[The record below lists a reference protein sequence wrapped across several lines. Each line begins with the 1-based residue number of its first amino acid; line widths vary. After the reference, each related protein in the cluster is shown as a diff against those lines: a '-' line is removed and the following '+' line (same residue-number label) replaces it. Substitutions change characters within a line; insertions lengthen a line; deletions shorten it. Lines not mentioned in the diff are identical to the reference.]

1 MPELPEVE
9 NVGRALKQNLV
20 GQTLTGLQVNFAGV
34 LGQSV
39 RATRKA
45 LLGKNL
51 TDVHRHG
58 KYLILWFGTGADA
71 AYLMVHLRMTGQ
83 FFILDEYEPDKHV
96 HLTFEFPDA
105 PPVHYRDMRKFGRL
119 TLVEDGT
126 TPQAIAHIGP
136 DMMKVRFKDWHARIA
151 HRSAPI
157 KALLLNQGIAA
168 GLGNIYVDESLFLA
182 GVHPVTRPCD
192 LDEDTLKDVLKR
204 GKDVMRLA
212 INHGGTTFLNFTNF
226 YGKPGNFR
234 RKLRVYG
241 RGGQPCRDCES
252 TLVKTVVAGRGTV
265 FCPSCQGPGAG
276 PT

>member
-9 NVGRALKQNLV
+9 NVARALRTNLQ
-20 GQTLTGLQVNFAGV
+20 GQQLTGLQVNFAGV

-45 LLGKNL
+45 LVGKVFQ
-51 TDVHRHG
+51 DVHRHG
-58 KYLILWFGTGADA
+58 KYMILAFGEGADA

-96 HLTFEFPDA
+96 HLVFEFPDA

-119 TLVEDGT
+119 VLVED
-126 TPQAIAHIGP
+126 AIAPAALAHVGP
-136 DMMKVRFKDWHARIA
+136 DMMTVRFADWHSRIA
-151 HRSAPI
+151 HRKAPI
-157 KALLLNQGIAA
+157 KSLLLDQGIAA

-182 GVHPVTRPCD
+182 GVHPLARPCD
-192 LDEDTLKDVLKR
+192 LDKEVLRDVLKR

-212 INHGGTTFLNFTNF
+212 ISHGGTTFLNFTNF

-234 RKLRVYG
+234 HKLRVYG
-241 RGGQPCRDCES
+241 RGGEPCRDCGA
-252 TLVKTVVAGRGTV
+252 TLEKIVIGGRSSV
-265 FCPSCQGPGAG
+265 FCGECQDGI
-276 PT
+276 